1 MSAAI
6 FAVLSAARRSF
17 IKLALTA
24 PLQRG
29 AIDSMLTG
37 SARVIEGLFVAIEA
51 GDADELAEQVA
62 RVRQVA
68 ELWAGVAKA
77 VACLV
82 PGAVVL
88 CKPCHAAQEAEP
100 VVLPA
105 KVATDTCARC
115 GESFVPVRA
124 AEEPAS

>member
-1 MSAAI
+1 MSTADAA
-6 FAVLSAARRSF
+6 LERARRGF
-17 IKLALTA
+17 LKLALSA

-29 AIDSMLTG
+29 AVDLMLTS
-37 SARVIEGLFVAIEA
+37 SARAVEGLSAALDA
-51 GDADELAEQVA
+51 GDADELAEQVT

-68 ELWAGVAKA
+68 ELWAGVVRALDA
-77 VACLV
+77 AE

-88 CKPCHAAQEAEP
+88 CKPCHAAQQLEP
-100 VVLPA
+100 VALPA

-115 GESFVPVRA
+115 GESFVPARA